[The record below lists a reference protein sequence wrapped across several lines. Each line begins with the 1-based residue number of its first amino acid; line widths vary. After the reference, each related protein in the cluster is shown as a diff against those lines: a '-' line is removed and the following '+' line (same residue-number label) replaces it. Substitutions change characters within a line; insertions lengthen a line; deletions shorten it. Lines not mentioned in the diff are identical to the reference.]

1 MEKRHLF
8 TFSFLIFVLFIFFT
22 VIYILSPFI
31 TPILWAIIFTIIT
44 YPVFKIINGKI
55 KSKTLI
61 TLLLTFLLLFAFIF
75 PITIIGIISLKE
87 LVELSRNL
95 IAHYKGLSVTQIE
108 AKLMSLPLVKKIFSH
123 LSLEGF
129 KSKELLNFV
138 VGNIKAIANFS
149 ATQLKVLILTTST
162 TVVKLIIFLF
172 TYFFLLKDAEL
183 FGEYLKKLIP
193 LEEKDKEDILNNI
206 YITTISVV
214 YGTLGTALVQG
225 TVGLVLYYIFAIPY
239 PFVWG
244 FATAYAS
251 FIPPLGASMVWFPL
265 SLYLFFKVSALKGVL
280 LAVLSLVLISSMD
293 NIVKPLIM
301 KNRVN
306 TPYIVLF
313 FAIFGGLI
321 KFGFIGMFLGPILF
335 NLLFALFKIYEE
347 KFLKSS

>member
-8 TFSFLIFVLFIFFT
+8 TFSFLVFVVAILST

-31 TPILWAIIFTIIT
+31 KPILWAIIFTIIT
-44 YPVFKIINGKI
+44 YPLFEVVNRRI
-55 KSKTLI
+55 KNKTVVTLFLI
-61 TLLLTFLLLFAFIF
+61 FLVLFAFIF

-87 LVELSRNL
+87 LVELSRSL
-95 IAHYKGLSVTQIE
+95 IASYRNLSVAQIE
-108 AKLMSLPLVKKIFSH
+108 AKLLSLPLVKKLFVH
-123 LSLEGF
+123 LPLEGF
-129 KSKELLNFV
+129 KSKEIVNFV
-138 VGNIKAIANFS
+138 ITNVKAIANFS
-149 ATQLKVLILTTST
+149 ASQLKALILTTST
-162 TVVKLIIFLF
+162 TVVKLVIFIF
-172 TYFFLLKDAEL
+172 TYFFLLKDAKL
-183 FGEYLKKLIP
+183 FGDYLKKLLP
-193 LEEKDKEDILNNI
+193 FEEKDKEDILNNI
-206 YITTISVV
+206 YLTTISVV

-225 TVGLVLYYIFAIPY
+225 SIGLILYYIFGIPY

-265 SLYLFFKVSALKGVL
+265 SLYLFFKVSVVKGIL

-347 KFLKSS
+347 KFLEDA